1 MLRRTS
7 LTVMALAVA
16 VGVLAPAEAYAENY
30 FLPSSAYAPGA
41 NGADFRTS
49 VRILNPGT
57 SAVTVTATIYGK
69 VHIGVYTS
77 RLIRI
82 EGRSQVAFDNFH
94 EDLYPRPYLHLYG
107 VYGPVRFDASG
118 PLVIVS
124 SVNNVNACGE
134 GAVSGQWLPALT
146 ASDAMTAG
154 VIPQVSVSGSA
165 ASGYRTNFAVWN
177 AAGVDATVRLRV
189 RRGDG
194 SLLAST
200 TIGPMMGND
209 YRQLTI
215 DHLPEV
221 VGTTDANLWIEF
233 ESDLP
238 VFAYATVIHNVS
250 GDPFAVLPAREP
262 AVLGPNEVVFTL
274 PGGVPLVMVP
284 ISAGTFNMG
293 SPPTELGRENREELR
308 HPVTLTSNYYL
319 GKYEVTQ
326 AQWRAVMG
334 FNPSE
339 FTYCPGNC
347 PVEKVSWDAIRDSG
361 GFLDRLNALL
371 QTTKFRLPTEAE
383 WERAARGGT
392 ETRFSFGD
400 ALDWTAEY
408 SKEAMPY
415 MWYCGNSC
423 SWPQS
428 VGTRL
433 PNPFGL
439 YDMHGNVFE
448 WVEDWYED
456 FKSMNPVTDPRGPTK
471 GTYRVLRG
479 GCFQYPLASER
490 SAARHAFLP
499 NAAPRYYGF
508 RVAMSP

>member
-1 MLRRTS
+1 MPGRTRF
-7 LTVMALAVA
+7 VALSFVAAAAVLGA
-16 VGVLAPAEAYAENY
+16 VEADAENY
-30 FLPSSAYAPGA
+30 FLPSSAFAPGA
-41 NGADFRTS
+41 NQAEFRTS
-49 VRILNPGT
+49 VRILNPGP

-69 VHIGVYTS
+69 VMVGTYTS
-77 RLIRI
+77 HPVRV
-82 EGRSQVAFDNFH
+82 EARSQVAFDSFH
-94 EDLYPRPYLHLYG
+94 EAFFPRPLAYLYG
-107 VYGPVRFDASG
+107 VYGPVRFDSSG

-124 SVNNVNACGE
+124 SVNNVNACGD

-146 ASDAMTAG
+146 ASDAMKAG
-154 VIPQVSVSGSA
+154 VIPQVSVSASVA
-165 ASGYRTNFAVWN
+165 AGYRTNFAVWN
-177 AAGVDATVRLRV
+177 AAGIDVTVKLRV

-200 TIGPMMGND
+200 TIGPISGND
-209 YRQLTI
+209 FRQLTI

-221 VGTTDANLWIEF
+221 VGTTDSNLWIEF

-238 VFAYATVIHNVS
+238 VFAYATIIHNVS
-250 GDPFAVLPAREP
+250 GDPFAVLPSREP
-262 AVLGPNEVVFTL
+262 VAPGPNEVAFLL

-284 ISAGTFNMG
+284 VPAGTFHMG
-293 SPPTELGRENREELR
+293 SPPTEIGRVNGAELR
-308 HPVTLTSNYYL
+308 HPVTLTSDYYL

-334 FNPSE
+334 SNPSE
-339 FTYCPGNC
+339 FSYCPGDC
-347 PVEKVSWDAIRDSG
+347 PVDSVSWEDIRGPG

-371 QTTKFRLPTEAE
+371 ETTKFRLPTEAE

-400 ALDWTAEY
+400 ALDWLVEY
-408 SKEAMPY
+408 SREAAPY
-415 MWYCGNSC
+415 MWYSGTSG

-428 VGTRL
+428 VGTKL

-448 WVEDWYED
+448 WVEDWYEG
-456 FKSMNPVTDPRGPTK
+456 FKSMDPVTDPRGPAK

-479 GCFQYPLASER
+479 GCFSYFLSHAR

-499 NAAPRYYGF
+499 NAAPSRYGF
-508 RVAMSP
+508 RLAMSP